1 MAYTIIDEY
10 RLHTQASRLESLAAK
25 YDSMVNELRSSCNE
39 LTGWDSPAGS
49 LWREKCNLAI
59 TEASASAGELRSIA
73 SSIRVFTANHHYLL
87 EEAIEDV
94 TGKVD

>member
-25 YDSMVNELRSSCNE
+25 YDKTVNELRSSCNE
-39 LTGWDSPAGS
+39 LNGWDSPAGS

-59 TEASASAGELRSIA
+59 ADASASASELRSIA
-73 SSIRVFTANHHYLL
+73 SSIREFTASHHYLL
-87 EEAIEDV
+87 EEVIEKITEKID
-94 TGKVD
+94 